1 MVRQD
6 TGKNRKNIKDQ
17 FYTHPDVSKHCINTL
32 LSKFADLSTYIWVEP
47 SAGNGSFLNQIPDN
61 YEKIGMDIEPHA
73 IDIQKEDFLT
83 WKPPTTTKKFLLIG
97 NPPFGRQSSLAKG
110 FIKKGCKFANVIA
123 FILPKSFVKPSMN
136 YVFDI
141 YFHCIHTEDIQKNAF
156 TINDSVY
163 DVPCVFQ
170 IWEKKNIKREIESKV
185 EPVGYKYV
193 KKENEYHI
201 AVRRVGVH
209 AGKCYLKD
217 EKDCSIQSHYF
228 IQFEENCL
236 EHLQIIMIKINNYVF
251 PSNTVGPRS
260 LSKTEV
266 NRVIN
271 QILEEFS

>member
-17 FYTHPDVSKHCINTL
+17 FYTHSDVSNHCINIL
-32 LSKFADLSTYIWVEP
+32 LSKFADLSTYLWVEP

-61 YEKIGMDIEPHA
+61 YEKIGMDIEPNA
-73 IDIQKEDFLT
+73 ENIQKEDFLT

-97 NPPFGRQSSLAKG
+97 NPPFGRQSSLAKA

-141 YFHCIHTEDIQKNAF
+141 YFHCIHTEEIQKNAF

-193 KKENEYHI
+193 KKENGYHI
-201 AVRRVGVH
+201 AFRRVGVN

-228 IQFEENCL
+228 IQFQENYL
-236 EHLQIIMIKINNYVF
+236 ENLQVIMIKINNYVF

-271 QILEEFS
+271 QILEEIS